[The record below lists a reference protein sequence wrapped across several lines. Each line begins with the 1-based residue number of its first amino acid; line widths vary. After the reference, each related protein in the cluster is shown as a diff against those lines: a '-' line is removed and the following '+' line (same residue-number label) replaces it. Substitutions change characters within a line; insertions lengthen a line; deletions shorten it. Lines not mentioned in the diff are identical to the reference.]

1 MKSGYCTIVWND
13 RDCGAS
19 EMYHHQPHQRPVFIH
34 RSRCCG
40 YAGIC
45 WDWKGVLYY
54 ELLLENLMINSNK
67 YCSQLD
73 QLKAAL
79 DKKRLEL
86 VNRKRSLPSGS
97 CKTTFDD
104 QAKIAT
110 VWLSSSDFSAIFI
123 RHSTFRFPFI
133 VVFTKFS

>member
-1 MKSGYCTIVWND
+1 MGNEKQTPYNNVEQKRLW
-13 RDCGAS
+13 AS
-19 EMYHHQPHQRPVFIH
+19 KMNHHQLHQRPVFIQ
-34 RSRCCG
+34 RSDIGRW
-40 YAGIC
+40 

-133 VVFTKFS
+133 LVFTKFS